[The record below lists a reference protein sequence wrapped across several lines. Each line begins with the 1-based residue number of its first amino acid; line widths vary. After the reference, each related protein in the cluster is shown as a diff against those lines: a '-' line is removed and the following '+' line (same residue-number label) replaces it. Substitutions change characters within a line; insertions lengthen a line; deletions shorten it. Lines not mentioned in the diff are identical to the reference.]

1 MYVLAAASDGYQVLF
16 SLGELDPEITD
27 GQYLVADAADGKPL
41 FGEMG
46 AFQLVVPG
54 DKRGAR
60 SIRMLAS
67 VTVVQTKR

>member
-46 AFQLVVPG
+46 AFRLVVPG